1 MFCERFY
8 LIKRYISLL
17 MTPFPYE
24 KISYCNLYMAI
35 KTKGADFSST
45 ESDPLIFIEQS
56 KLLFY
61 LTSLRK

>member
-17 MTPFPYE
+17 MTLFPYE

-45 ESDPLIFIEQS
+45 
-56 KLLFY
+56 
-61 LTSLRK
+61 